1 MIKKTLYFGNPAY
14 LKKQDSQLKV
24 EFPIDSDN
32 DSKTVPIEDIGLLIL
47 DSPRITIT
55 QALLSELL
63 ENNTAVLSCDDRHL
77 PLGLFMPM
85 ASNHI
90 FTEKLRYQLE
100 SSEPLR
106 KNLWQQTV
114 KAKIKNQARILSRS
128 GNNIKNMLHWERQVR
143 SGDPDNYEARAAAYY
158 WSKFSENETFR
169 RRRFGE
175 VPNNLLNYGYAVL
188 RAVVARSL
196 AASGMLPAVGI
207 HHRNKYN
214 PFCLAD
220 DIMEPYR
227 PYVDVV
233 VKNIC
238 EIHDADEIEELT
250 PNIKKELLIIPQ
262 IDVVIEEKM
271 SPLMVGMQR
280 TTASLMQCFEGE
292 KRKIA
297 YPEINEQ
304 S

>member
-1 MIKKTLYFGNPAY
+1 MIKKTIYFGNPAY
-14 LKKQDSQLKV
+14 LRKSKNQLKV
-24 EFPIDSDN
+24 EFPEDISR
-32 DSKTVPIEDIGLLIL
+32 DSKSIPIEDIGILIL
-47 DSPRITIT
+47 DSPRVTIT
-55 QALLSELL
+55 QALLSDLIG
-63 ENNTAVLSCDDRHL
+63 NNTAVLCCDQSHL

-90 FTEKLRYQLE
+90 YTEKLRHQLE
-100 SSEPLR
+100 STEPLR

-114 KAKIKNQARILSRS
+114 KAKIKNQATVLAKQNVSV
-128 GNNIKNMLHWERQVR
+128 KNLLFWEKRVK
-143 SGDPDNYEARAAAYY
+143 SGDPDNFEARAAAYY
-158 WSKFSENETFR
+158 WGKFREGEPFR

-196 AASGMLPAVGI
+196 VASGMLPAVGI

-227 PYVDVV
+227 PYVDKI
-233 VKNIC
+233 VKEIC
-238 EIHDADEIEELT
+238 ETQDAEKIEMLSPEI
-250 PNIKKELLIIPQ
+250 KQALLVIPQ
-262 IDVVIEEKM
+262 IDVVIEEKK
-271 SPLMVGMQR
+271 SPLMVAMQR

-292 KRKIA
+292 KRRIL
-297 YPEINEQ
+297 YPEI
-304 S
+304 SA

>member
-14 LKKQDSQLKV
+14 LKKQDNQLKV
-24 EFPIDSDN
+24 DFPVDSNN

-128 GNNIKNMLHWERQVR
+128 GNNIKNMLYWERQVR

-158 WSKFSENETFR
+158 WSEFSENETFR

-238 EIHDADEIEELT
+238 EVHDADEIEELT

-262 IDVVIEEKM
+262 IDVVIEEKK

-297 YPEINEQ
+297 YPEINE
-304 S
+304 